1 MDASDRFHGLHA
13 AYKKAEDA
21 LHSLGIEAGGV
32 DTAAVNELRY
42 AGRHLLNG
50 LVSDDPDDQ
59 AEQFLRSRRHCERA
73 LYEAYDSAIYYHFA
87 QYDQFKAD
95 YRRIVISDVIPD
107 FVSIE
112 KTMKEARD
120 FLDDARRDSDNRED
134 YYRKAAEKHANVS
147 EASKTLEAA
156 REELNKK
163 VNQHN
168 EDVAKFERSRLETA
182 QAQAAAETGRK
193 QTIKITIIV
202 AVVTAIINIAAGY
215 WF

>member
-21 LHSLGIEAGGV
+21 LHSLGIESGGV

-50 LVSDDPDDQ
+50 LVSDDPNDQ
-59 AEQFLRSRRHCERA
+59 SEQLQRSMRHCERA
-73 LYEAYDSAIYYHFA
+73 IYEAYDSAIFYHFA
-87 QYDQFKAD
+87 QYDQFKDD

-107 FVSIE
+107 FVGIE
-112 KTMKEARD
+112 ITMKDARD
-120 FLDDARRDSDNRED
+120 FLEDARRNSDNRED
-134 YYRKAAEKHANVS
+134 YYRIAAEKHADVS
-147 EASKTLEAA
+147 EASKTLAAA

-163 VNQHN
+163 VRQHN
-168 EDVAKFERSRLETA
+168 EDVASSERSRLETA

-193 QTIKITIIV
+193 QTTIISIIV
-202 AVVTAIINIAAGY
+202 AAVTALVNIAARF
-215 WF
+215 WH